1 MESQQLI
8 ELTAEI
14 ASAHVANN
22 RIAVGDVAE
31 LVIQVHA
38 ALAALGSRPDEPLQ
52 EKPPAPAV
60 SVRSSVK
67 PDYLV
72 CLACGR
78 KQKTLKRHL
87 ATAHQLDPQQYR
99 VQYGLS
105 RDYPMIAPN
114 YAQQRRE
121 MAQAI
126 GLGRKPN
133 TKGRRA
139 KPADK
144 PAAAAGKRRRTTR

>member
-1 MESQQLI
+1 MEPQQLI
-8 ELTAEI
+8 ELTADI
-14 ASAHVANN
+14 VAAHVSNN
-22 RIAVGDVAE
+22 RVGVGDVAE
-31 LVIQVHA
+31 LVAQVHA
-38 ALAALGSRPDEPLQ
+38 ALAGLGSPPDEAPE
-52 EKPPAPAV
+52 EKSPAPAV

-67 PDYLV
+67 PDYLI

-105 RDYPMIAPN
+105 RDYPMVAPS

-126 GLGRKPN
+126 GLGRKSTPKRRVAKSAEKPG
-133 TKGRRA
+133 KGRS
-139 KPADK
+139 
-144 PAAAAGKRRRTTR
+144 KRRQTTK